1 MGAILTA
8 LVQLVPLVTSTVS
21 RLLAARASAQG
32 QTDAESLRDALAMI
46 PETDRMQLA
55 TIEKALAKKGTVGR
69 PSKKALAEAAEQQQT
84 IPSKAEVK
92 QIIDL
97 WQTVYD
103 NLPG

>member
-69 PSKKALAEAAEQQQT
+69 PSKKALAEAAEPVT